1 MRIKILRKYWEIV
14 FKPMGRHK
22 HEGSKVDG
30 LCDPSI
36 AKNKTILIDSRLS
49 GQAQLE
55 TIIHE
60 FLHACDQSSIGFVH
74 SEEYVENVAHDM
86 AKLLYKLKYRKV
98 DSDV

>member
-14 FKPMGRHK
+14 FKPLGRHK
-22 HEGSKVDG
+22 QGGEKVDG
-30 LCDPSI
+30 LCDPAI
-36 AKNKTILIDSRLS
+36 AKNREIWIDSRLS

-74 SEEYVENVAHDM
+74 SEDYVHNVAHDL
-86 AKLLYKLKYRKV
+86 AKLLYKLKFRKV
-98 DSDV
+98 DD